1 MKKINCAFLFIW
13 CLIPLLPSS
22 ILASIPVNT
31 EDHPAGKISMSDFNA
46 NSYPTPYPHL
56 EFSPKTLRQQKKD
69 AKMEA
74 RLEKLMTR
82 LHAKKG
88 IDNLSDTT
96 DRWFWLG
103 AGSWTIGILIT
114 IIAGGT
120 IGAVGLGIIWLLA
133 FTFGAFSLIVWLK
146 KRYGD

>member
-1 MKKINCAFLFIW
+1 MYKIVSGLLFS
-13 CLIPLLPSS
+13 LLPLVFLPISMF
-22 ILASIPVNT
+22 ASTPVNT
-31 EDHPAGKISMSDFNA
+31 EDHPAGKINMVDFHSSPIAYDYTA
-46 NSYPTPYPHL
+46 NPTTR
-56 EFSPKTLRQQKKD
+56 KTLRHQNKA

-74 RLEKLMTR
+74 RLEKLLAR
-82 LHAKKG
+82 QQAKRG
-88 IDNLSDTT
+88 IDNLGDPT

-120 IGAVGLGIIWLLA
+120 IGAVGLGIFWLLTFA
-133 FTFGAFSLIVWLK
+133 FGAFSLITWLK